1 MFFPGSRYE
10 TVPEDVVATPHGAV
24 RFKRIRFIPATPAD
38 LAHRLTQGE
47 RPDHLAF
54 LAYREPD
61 RFWRI
66 CDANLV
72 MWPPDLVAD
81 VGARILIPPAKG

>member
-1 MFFPGSRYE
+1 MFFVGSRYE
-10 TVPEDVVATPHGAV
+10 TVPEDVVATPQGPV

-38 LAHRLTQGE
+38 LAHTLTQGE
-47 RPDHLAF
+47 RPDQLAF

-72 MWPPDLVAD
+72 MWPPDLVAE